1 MAKHSYATLPSVKRR
16 RTRFADDWDVCTSMT
31 VGKLTPIY
39 LEEVVPGDDF
49 SENISF
55 VSRLTS
61 SYLRPVMDDLYMDL
75 YAFFVP
81 GRILYD
87 DFEGVFGNPKPSAY
101 SDNDLGEIPTLG
113 AGTVASKTVADYLGL
128 PLGSVPEGVSVLPFR
143 AFAMIWNEWFRNENT
158 TDETFVQTGELGS
171 FEKYNTNP
179 WSSQNYMGLLPDVG
193 KIKDYF
199 TSAVPQPQ
207 KGSPVE
213 LGLASLN
220 LKSPVYATTD
230 MVPSFPLTGPG
241 TPLETDLNFKL
252 RSGGNFTLADPTPIL
267 LGTSRGK
274 QSPVISSDTP
284 LGSGVEFT
292 DLSPSNLWA
301 VQNNIPIGSVN
312 IDQLRLA
319 TQKQL
324 MLVADTMYG
333 SRYRE
338 YIYGHYGVSNG
349 DGRMQ
354 VPEFLCGKRIPLSVQ
369 QVAQTSA
376 STEDSPL
383 AALGGYS
390 YTTGT
395 RTCKYFKGFTEH
407 GYVLWVS
414 CIRYKHTYQQGI
426 AKKFTRKV
434 RDDFYDPLYA
444 HIGYQPIYTSEIY
457 AKGQSGL
464 KGNIF
469 GWTEA
474 WSEYKHSFSAVTG
487 ETRSEATNSLDIY
500 HFADEY
506 SSAPVIGAQFNAEN
520 PAFFSRTLSVPTTS
534 QDPFIIDFHC
544 SSVKTRVMPLYCEP
558 GYMDH
563 WNR

>member
-16 RTRFADDWDVCTSMT
+16 RTRFQDSWNVRTSMT
-31 VGKLTPIY
+31 VGRLTPLY
-39 LEEVVPGDDF
+39 LEEVIPGDDF
-49 SENISF
+49 SEDISF

-61 SYLRPVMDDLYMDL
+61 SYLRPVMDDLFMDL

-101 SDNDLGEIPTLG
+101 TDNELGEIPTL
-113 AGTVASKTVADYLGL
+113 ASGTVSSKTVADYMGL
-128 PLGSVPEGVSVLPFR
+128 PLGVVPEGISVLPFR

-158 TDETFVQTGELGS
+158 TDETYVQTGELGS
-171 FEKYNTNP
+171 SEVFNNNP
-179 WSSQNYMGLLPDVG
+179 WSPSNYMGQLPYVG

-207 KGSPVE
+207 KGAPVE

-230 MVPSFPLTGPG
+230 TIPSLPLSGSG
-241 TPLETDLNFKL
+241 APLESDFVFRRRGGRPFSLASAVPL
-252 RSGGNFTLADPTPIL
+252 MLGMSSGTNA
-267 LGTSRGK
+267 
-274 QSPVISSDTP
+274 PVVSSDDQS
-284 LGSGVEFT
+284 LGVEYT
-292 DLSPSNLWA
+292 DLSPNNLWA
-301 VQNNIPIGSVN
+301 IQNDIPVGSVN

-354 VPEFLCGKRIPLSVQ
+354 VPEFLCGKRIPLNVQ

-376 STEDSPL
+376 STSDSPL
-383 AALGGYS
+383 AALGGFS
-390 YTTGT
+390 YTTGS

-407 GYVLWVS
+407 GYVIWVG

-426 AKKFTRKV
+426 PKKFGRKV

-444 HIGYQPIYTSEIY
+444 HIGFQPIYTSEIY
-457 AKGQSGL
+457 AKGQSSL

-487 ETRSEATNSLDIY
+487 ETRSDATNSLDIY
-500 HFADEY
+500 HFADQY
-506 SSAPVIGAQFNAEN
+506 SSAPVIGSQFNSEN
-520 PAFFSRTLSVPTTS
+520 PAFFSRTLSVPVES

-544 SSVKTRVMPLYCEP
+544 NSVKTRVMPLYCEP

-563 WNR
+563 WNK

>member
-1 MAKHSYATLPSVKRR
+1 MARHSYATLPSVKRR
-16 RTRFADDWDVCTSMT
+16 RTRFLDDWNVRTSMT

-39 LEEVVPGDDF
+39 LEEVIPGDDF
-49 SENISF
+49 SEDISF

-75 YAFFVP
+75 YAFFIP

-87 DFEGVFGNPKPSAY
+87 GFEGVFGNPKPSAY
-101 SDNDLGEIPTLG
+101 TDNDLGEIPTLA
-113 AGTVASKTVADYLGL
+113 AGTVSSKTVADYLGL
-128 PLGSVPEGVSVLPFR
+128 PLGSVPSGISVLPFR

-158 TDETFVQTGELGS
+158 TDETYVQTGELGS
-171 FEKYNTNP
+171 FEQLNNSP
-179 WSSQNYMGLLPDVG
+179 WSAQNYCGQLPDVG

-207 KGSPVE
+207 KGAPVQLGLGTLPSLPVE
-213 LGLASLN
+213 VLSSDNLGLPARSMRVSTSGPSPSQGYHSLLASF
-220 LKSPVYATTD
+220 SSGDPTVGSVSVD
-230 MVPSFPLTGPG
+230 VSSVPSSQGVFGVY
-241 TPLETDLNFKL
+241 
-252 RSGGNFTLADPTPIL
+252 PTN
-267 LGTSRGK
+267 LGTRST
-274 QSPVISSDTP
+274 S
-284 LGSGVEFT
+284 LG
-292 DLSPSNLWA
+292 A
-301 VQNNIPIGSVN
+301 VSV
-312 IDQLRLA
+312 DELRLA

-354 VPEFLCGKRIPLSVQ
+354 VPEFLCGKRIPLNVQ

-383 AALGGYS
+383 AALAGYS
-390 YTTGT
+390 YTTGS

-407 GYVLWVS
+407 GYVLWVG

-426 AKKFTRKV
+426 PKKFGRKV

-457 AKGQSGL
+457 AKSQSSL

-487 ETRSEATNSLDIY
+487 ETRSDATNSLDIY

-520 PAFFSRTLSVPTTS
+520 PSFFSRTLSVPTTS

-544 SSVKTRVMPLYCEP
+544 NSTKTRVMPLYCEP

-563 WNR
+563 WNK